1 LSWGRSEGKR
11 LTANLVE
18 SVRVDDK
25 PRKRHIA
32 SLASIREREIDDV
45 RYRCHFWDQI
55 TRKLNHL
62 RERVSAGDR
71 RDIEG
76 LLAERVPCPTRKQ
89 YDQWKN
95 DALQRWGR
103 GGSSPLLR
111 TGRVDAF
118 SAEPEAAPRSRRG
131 GEAAAPRRNAARG

>member
-1 LSWGRSEGKR
+1 MSWGRSEGKR

-45 RYRCHFWDQI
+45 RYRCRFWDQV

-89 YDQWKN
+89 HDQCKYKKTAYRKGQAL
-95 DALQRWGR
+95 DAPPAN
-103 GGSSPLLR
+103 SS
-111 TGRVDAF
+111 DA
-118 SAEPEAAPRSRRG
+118 ER
-131 GEAAAPRRNAARG
+131 AR